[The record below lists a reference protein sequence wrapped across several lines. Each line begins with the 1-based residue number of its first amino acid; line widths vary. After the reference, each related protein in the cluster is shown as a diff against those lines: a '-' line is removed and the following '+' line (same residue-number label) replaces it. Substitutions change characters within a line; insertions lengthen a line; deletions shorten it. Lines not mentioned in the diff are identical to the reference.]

1 MGGLRSEIS
10 EAIRM
15 FKTKTLKEAISLAR
29 MKDEQLQRQRRISRP
44 PLPTRTLPALPT
56 PTKASPIKRLTW
68 DEMQRR
74 HAQRLCFN
82 CNDKFT
88 VGHRC
93 QGPQLLLLEG
103 HTKTNEIMCE
113 EVVDENSIENQHAD
127 LIEPEISLH
136 VLTGWSIP
144 RTMRIKAQIGHHEL
158 EVLID
163 RGSTHN
169 FHSAKMAKILQLS
182 VILTDCLS
190 FEWLMVAISSVRE
203 GLDLVLGVQW
213 LEQLGLVMCNW
224 RR

>member
-29 MKDEQLQRQRRISRP
+29 MKDEQLQRQRRISCP
-44 PLPTRTLPALPT
+44 PLPTHTLPTLPT

-127 LIEPEISLH
+127 LIEPKISLH

-144 RTMRIKAQIGHHEL
+144 RTMRIKAQIGHHEIK
-158 EVLID
+158 VLID
-163 RGSTHN
+163 RRSTHN
-169 FHSAKMAKILQLS
+169 FLSAKMVEILQLS
-182 VILTDCLS
+182 VILTDRLS

-203 GLDLVLGVQW
+203 GLNTY
-213 LEQLGLVMCNW
+213 GLSFRVFLSH
-224 RR
+224 